1 MKIRIAIVLGVIAGA
16 LSAQNI
22 NKFVISD
29 EAAKKTLIKYEISA
43 DTAAK
48 ITQACVDFATK
59 NNMAVSVFILSPTG
73 QIVHA
78 HRMDGQV
85 PINTETALLKAQSVL
100 YTRDSTHARANQV
113 ANNVALAVALGQAAG
128 VSDIGRIADHRRRA
142 DDRSDWRGRRESGR
156 GMRVSGAHYR
166 GRAAAAAGAKSS
178 CRGPGRRSKSVG
190 TREALRHVVLTSKI
204 PTVILLRTLVR
215 RA

>member
-48 ITQACVDFATK
+48 ITQACVDWATK

-78 HRMDGQV
+78 YRMDGQV

-113 ANNVALAVALGQAAG
+113 ANNVSLQLRWDKLPVFPTSGGLPIIVDGQMIGAIGVGGGSRDEECAYQALTTVVGPQPPLAG
-128 VSDIGRIADHRRRA
+128 
-142 DDRSDWRGRRESGR
+142 
-156 GMRVSGAHYR
+156 
-166 GRAAAAAGAKSS
+166 
-178 CRGPGRRSKSVG
+178 
-190 TREALRHVVLTSKI
+190 
-204 PTVILLRTLVR
+204 PTPAPVKP
-215 RA
+215 

>member
-1 MKIRIAIVLGVIAGA
+1 MKMHVVLFAILASAV
-16 LSAQNI
+16 SAQNI

-48 ITQACVDFATK
+48 ITQACVDWATK
-59 NNMAVSVFILSPTG
+59 NNIAVSVFILSPTG

-113 ANNVALAVALGQAAG
+113 ANNVSLQLRWDKLPVFPTSGGLPIIVDGLMIGAIGVGGGSRDEECAYQALITVVGPQPPLAANLPP
-128 VSDIGRIADHRRRA
+128 
-142 DDRSDWRGRRESGR
+142 
-156 GMRVSGAHYR
+156 
-166 GRAAAAAGAKSS
+166 AAPAK
-178 CRGPGRRSKSVG
+178 P
-190 TREALRHVVLTSKI
+190 
-204 PTVILLRTLVR
+204 
-215 RA
+215 

>member
-1 MKIRIAIVLGVIAGA
+1 MQMLQKTLVVVVAFTGTSLF
-16 LSAQNI
+16 AQNI

-48 ITQACVDFATK
+48 ITQACIEWASK

-113 ANNVALAVALGQAAG
+113 ANNVSLQLRWAKLPVFPTSGGLPIIVDGQMIGAIGVGGGNRDEECAYQALTTVVGPQPPLAANLP
-128 VSDIGRIADHRRRA
+128 
-142 DDRSDWRGRRESGR
+142 
-156 GMRVSGAHYR
+156 
-166 GRAAAAAGAKSS
+166 AAAPAPAK
-178 CRGPGRRSKSVG
+178 
-190 TREALRHVVLTSKI
+190 
-204 PTVILLRTLVR
+204 
-215 RA
+215 